1 MGKLFAVLSVMVA
14 VLTLGVAPGAAQEGG
29 KSVQDKSAQEMADK
43 SAWDNLVAAAQRE
56 GRVVVLGPPDPQVR
70 KMLPAAFKARYGI
83 AVEYL
88 GGRGSEPVAKLRT
101 ERSAGQYTVDAAISG
116 IESMAVTYYQ
126 EKMLVPLRPELI
138 MPEVVD
144 ASKWKKGSLWFSDPD
159 QQYVLRLTNSVSAM
173 VYINTDHVKPGDLRS
188 AEDLLAP
195 KWQGKISVEDP
206 TVNGSG
212 SVRAAELYVSLGE
225 TFVKQIYVDQKP
237 AISRDKRQI
246 TDWLLRGTYPISLN
260 ADNDQVEAARQ
271 EGMPVMALGGL
282 SGMKRSAGAAF
293 GLVAL
298 FDRAPHPAAAKLF
311 ANWMASKEGSEIW
324 SRANLTAPTRNDIDE
339 ASFLPADVI
348 PRPGTEYLD
357 TSGWT
362 FATTTKQDVRV
373 LVKKLL
379 DR

>member
-1 MGKLFAVLSVMVA
+1 MTRRVEVAMGRLLALVSIVTAVLVQGATQV
-14 VLTLGVAPGAAQEGG
+14 AAQ
-29 KSVQDKSAQEMADK
+29 DK
-43 SAWDNLVAAAQRE
+43 SAWDTLVAAAQRE

-144 ASKWKKGSLWFSDPD
+144 ESKWKKGALWFSDPD

-173 VYINTDHVKPGDLRS
+173 VYINTDHVKPDDLRS
-188 AEDLLAP
+188 ARDLLDP

-212 SVRAAELYVSLGE
+212 SVRAAELYVALGDG
-225 TFVKQIYVDQKP
+225 FVKQIYVDQKP

-282 SGMKRSAGAAF
+282 SGMQRSAGAAF
-293 GLVAL
+293 GLLAL
-298 FDRAPHPAAAKLF
+298 FDHAPHPAAAKLF

-339 ASFLPADVI
+339 ASFLPADII
-348 PRPGTEYLD
+348 PRPGETYLD